1 MSRKCKIF
9 VSQKAEMFSQIIN
22 NNTKN
27 QYNVIDF
34 TPILCYNVKNWYVKM
49 YWVKLKA
56 GCEFL

>member
-1 MSRKCKIF
+1 
-9 VSQKAEMFSQIIN
+9 MFSQIIN